1 MDSAGLIRTRG
12 PQGWERRNEADRML
26 DIVNEGGSEVGGF
39 SVIIS
44 QREQKL
50 VAGRRREL
58 DAQL

>member
-1 MDSAGLIRTRG
+1 
-12 PQGWERRNEADRML
+12 ML